1 MKKRNVLL
9 FVLAASTLGLSSC
22 GEKEISPESIKIVA
36 EDNAT
41 SVSVGETLN
50 FTATVLPEGSVQ
62 EVSWSVT
69 PITGE
74 ATITTAGVLT
84 ATKEGMVEV
93 TAASYIDSDVRGTY
107 SLKIEPAKEVAP
119 TSLKIVGAS
128 NEMSIDETLQ
138 LSVQVTPSGAAS
150 TVTWSSSNTEVA
162 TVSATGAV
170 KGLSVGETTIKAT
183 STVATSVS
191 AEYTIT
197 VSGESVTEPTY
208 NYEEMEISNHDTYM
222 SAENDTPLKVEGVVE
237 YIAPSDGDT
246 YNCWLM
252 NGQAGYY
259 LYGLDSS
266 TQVLEKGKAYE
277 IGGLKELYVNGTYE
291 IKDIEYIKEITK
303 TIDVVTTDVT
313 DKHPE
318 VLDNMKAYMGGYV
331 EVKQVATSEVN
342 VSATKAYNLV
352 VDCKGND
359 FTIRIDPSVCGDA
372 EFAKINEKL
381 SDLPEGYVIDAKGI
395 MNAYGYGKANPQLY
409 IINAD
414 DLVVPELSDADKIQL
429 VASALS
435 LPNCVDSS
443 VEKIELPSSLE
454 GYDATISWSTT
465 SEYMDNQGNVTSRP
479 SRTLDV
485 EYTATIKLNEETL
498 TKDFKVTLFGNETL
512 TTVHTFDLE
521 DADPENKYGCS
532 NTKSSYAE
540 GTVEL
545 GSPKATW
552 NLKNCLIG
560 GADSDVRQGTYGL
573 RVQSNKDA
581 TKTGQIELRT
591 DFEFSTVDFEVATY
605 GSDVLGGT
613 LIPKYSIDG
622 GKTWKSIDREYV
634 INSRTLEKIRVVI
647 PETSATMR
655 FQLTFKENT
664 GKRLNIDN
672 IQLLK

>member
-22 GEKEISPESIKIVA
+22 GEKEVSPESIKIVA

-93 TAASYIDSDVRGTY
+93 NAASYIDSNVRGTY

-119 TSLKIVGAS
+119 TSLKIVGAK

-170 KGLSVGETTIKAT
+170 KGLSAGETTIKAT

-191 AEYTIT
+191 AEYKIT

-303 TIDVVTTDVT
+303 TIDVITTDVT

-342 VSATKAYNLV
+342 VSETKAYNLV

-359 FTIRIDPSVCGDA
+359 FTIRIDPSVCGDT

-381 SDLPEGYVIDAKGI
+381 SNLPEGYVIDAKGI
-395 MNAYGYGKANPQLY
+395 MNAYGYGKPNPQLY

-429 VASALS
+429 VASSLS
-435 LPNCVDSS
+435 LPNCIDDSTKKIDLPTS
-443 VEKIELPSSLE
+443 VE
-454 GYDATISWSTT
+454 GYSATISWSTE
-465 SEYMDNQGNVTSRP
+465 SEYMDNEGNVKNRP

-485 EYTATIKLNEETL
+485 DYTATIKLNEETL
-498 TKDFKVTLFGNETL
+498 TKDFTITLCGSETL

-532 NTKSSYAE
+532 NTKSGYAE

-560 GADSDVRQGTYGL
+560 GTDSDVREGMYGL

-605 GSDVLGGT
+605 GSDVLGGI

-622 GKTWKSIDREYV
+622 GETWKSIDREYI
-634 INSRTLEKIRVVI
+634 INSRTLETIRVVI